1 MERGEARRKEREK
14 QTKERGEGEEI
25 DGRKIQG
32 EGDWRGREEGKWK
45 IVKSGTIV
53 NGGRITGDDQNM
65 GAGKGRRGE
74 GRVSTQ

>member
-1 MERGEARRKEREK
+1 MAMDSEERGEESPGG
-14 QTKERGEGEEI
+14 RGLEG
-25 DGRKIQG
+25 
-32 EGDWRGREEGKWK
+32 RGGKWK

-74 GRVSTQ
+74 GKERC